1 MKRNRFVLSE
11 SKLDNIVRKSVT
23 AVLMEAKNENTV
35 KEVVD
40 LVLNNK
46 ELLSSAISALSP
58 RFTIFPTG
66 TKAQQ
71 MKWRMDDFVNGNP
84 EIFKGIMSIPLR
96 KKIATEIYN
105 TLRMKYPNYF

>member
-1 MKRNRFVLSE
+1 MKRNRIVLSE
-11 SKLDNIVRKSVT
+11 SKLNDIVRKSVT

-58 RFTIFPTG
+58 RFTTFPMG
-66 TKAQQ
+66 TKVQH
-71 MKWRMDDFVNGNP
+71 MKWRIDDFVNGNP
-84 EIFKGIMSIPLR
+84 EIFKGIMSLPLR
-96 KKIATEIYN
+96 KKIAMEIYN
-105 TLRMKYPNYF
+105 TLRMKFPSYF